1 MTTTEIVD
9 QLDIVERLTILLSC
23 IDKDDEEMRGAYET
37 VEDAADEIERLRDEV
52 HFDDQTIKSLQVIK
66 ERLKEKN
73 AQLRE
78 LLQKWLGNCF
88 VDVYGNG
95 VTFGMGVKK
104 VWAETRA
111 ALREGE

>member
-1 MTTTEIVD
+1 M
-9 QLDIVERLTILLSC
+9 DIVERLRSHAVTGLDLEIL
-23 IDKDDEEMRGAYET
+23 ET
-37 VEDAADEIERLRDEV
+37 EAADEIEKVR
-52 HFDDQTIKSLQVIK
+52 K
-66 ERLKEKN
+66 KN
-73 AQLRE
+73 AQLQE

-111 ALREGE
+111 ALKEGE

>member
-1 MTTTEIVD
+1 M
-9 QLDIVERLTILLSC
+9 DIVERLGELRLGNKEY
-23 IDKDDEEMRGAYET
+23 D
-37 VEDAADEIERLRDEV
+37 VVVDAIDEIERLREDKLIALAAVESENA
-52 HFDDQTIKSLQVIK
+52 FYQEEI
-66 ERLKEKN
+66 ERLRKEN

-95 VTFGMGVKK
+95 VTFGMGVRK

-111 ALREGE
+111 ALKEGE